1 MPKPLGRDD
10 IHVWIASLDGRDTK
24 ITVLDAEERRRAERF
39 SRPGP
44 RADFI
49 RTRTILRQV
58 LAGYLG
64 CDPAS
69 LAFTLG
75 PHGKPALAGT
85 SLQFNASHSGGC
97 LLIAVRWH
105 DPVGVDVE
113 AQRDVANAAAIA
125 RRFFTAAEAS
135 QIEALPAARQAE
147 AFRAL
152 WTLKEAV
159 VKAAGEALAYH
170 LDRIEAALGADG
182 QARFVAWHGMDER
195 RQAWSIFPFSPSPGF
210 TATLATAPL
219 AQAPRLLSWKN
230 GDC

>member
-10 IHVWIASLDGRDTK
+10 IHVWIASLDGRDTG
-24 ITVLDAEERRRAERF
+24 IDVLDAEERERAERF
-39 SRPGP
+39 SRPRP

-64 CDPAS
+64 CDPAG
-69 LAFTLG
+69 LAFTHG
-75 PHGKPALAGT
+75 PHGKPALKGGG
-85 SLQFNASHSGGC
+85 LQFNASHSGGC

-105 DPVGVDVE
+105 DPIGVDVE
-113 AQRDVANAAAIA
+113 AQRDVTNAAAMA
-125 RRFFTAAEAS
+125 RRFFTPAEAT
-135 QIEALPAARQAE
+135 QIEALPATRQAD

-170 LDRIEAALGADG
+170 LDRIEAAVDADG
-182 QARFVAWHGMDER
+182 LARFVAWHGMDER
-195 RQAWSIFPFSPSPGF
+195 AQAWSIFPFSPSPGY
-210 TATLATAPL
+210 TATLATAPP
-219 AQAPRLLSWKN
+219 AEAPRLLPWKN
-230 GDC
+230 GDL